1 MRQDAAR
8 KELEMTETTNMKS
21 AEATI
26 KEATEIIKDLVCA
39 SCFDEMTQDLKEAD
53 DPEFAAWVVSLVAR
67 AKQFTDRQDYLASQR
82 SLFYCG
88 EEIPYEKFG
97 DQVVLN
103 GNRKDYDPEVN
114 ALIYDLYPEV
124 TSIQHHSGWYSRG
137 DGQLKPENN

>member
-1 MRQDAAR
+1 
-8 KELEMTETTNMKS
+8 MKS
-21 AEATI
+21 VEATI
-26 KEATEIIKDLVCA
+26 TEATEIIDALVSAPYFENIIQGFKD
-39 SCFDEMTQDLKEAD
+39 AD
-53 DPEFAAWVVSLVAR
+53 DKENAAWVVSLVAR

-114 ALIYDLYPEV
+114 ALIYDLYPDV
-124 TSIQHHSGWYSRG
+124 TSIQHNSGWYSRG

>member
-1 MRQDAAR
+1 
-8 KELEMTETTNMKS
+8 MK
-21 AEATI
+21 AEETI
-26 KEATEIIKDLVCA
+26 KEATEIIKDLVGA
-39 SCFDEMTQDLKEAD
+39 SCFDEMIQDLKDAD
-53 DPEFAAWVVSLVAR
+53 DKEYAAWVVSLVAR

-114 ALIYDLYPEV
+114 ALIYNLYPDV
-124 TSIQHHSGWYSRG
+124 TSIQHNSGWYSRG
-137 DGQLKPENN
+137 DGQLKPESEEGMTQPYEGEGRG

>member
-1 MRQDAAR
+1 MSKKTMEQN
-8 KELEMTETTNMKS
+8 EG
-21 AEATI
+21 
-26 KEATEIIKDLVCA
+26 A
-39 SCFDEMTQDLKEAD
+39 SCFDEMIQDLKEAD
-53 DPEFAAWVVSLVAR
+53 DPEYTAWVVSLVAR
-67 AKQFTDRQDYLASQR
+67 AKQFTDRQDYLASCR

-114 ALIYDLYPEV
+114 ALIYDLYPDV
-124 TSIQHHSGWYSRG
+124 TSIQHNSGWYSRG

>member
-1 MRQDAAR
+1 MSATD
-8 KELEMTETTNMKS
+8 MKS
-21 AEATI
+21 VEATI
-26 KEATEIIKDLVCA
+26 KEATEIIKELVSA
-39 SCFDEMTQDLKEAD
+39 PYFENIIQGFKDANDKEN
-53 DPEFAAWVVSLVAR
+53 AAWVVSLVAR

-114 ALIYDLYPEV
+114 ALIYDLYPDV
-124 TSIQHHSGWYSRG
+124 TSIQHNSGWYSRG

>member
-1 MRQDAAR
+1 MSA
-8 KELEMTETTNMKS
+8 TNMKS
-21 AEATI
+21 VEATI
-26 KEATEIIKDLVCA
+26 KEATEIIKDLVGA
-39 SCFDEMTQDLKEAD
+39 SCFDEMIQDLKEAD
-53 DPEFAAWVVSLVAR
+53 DPEFTAWVVSLVAR

-114 ALIYDLYPEV
+114 ALIYDLYPDV
-124 TSIQHHSGWYSRG
+124 TSIQHNSGWYSRG